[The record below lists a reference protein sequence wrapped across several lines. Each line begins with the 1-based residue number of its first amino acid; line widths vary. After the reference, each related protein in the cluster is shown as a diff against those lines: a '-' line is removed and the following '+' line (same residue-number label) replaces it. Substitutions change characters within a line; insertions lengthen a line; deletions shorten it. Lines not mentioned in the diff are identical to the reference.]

1 MDGGLGGVKMSEE
14 KKPVLHEIRDFL
26 SENPLGGLMI
36 AIIVLDM
43 LRRV

>member
-1 MDGGLGGVKMSEE
+1 MSEE

-26 SENPLGGLMI
+26 NDNPLGGLLI
-36 AIIVLDM
+36 VIVVLDM